1 VLKFH
6 ATPWLGDRWDLRDI
20 FFLESSNSQLL
31 TDQPFLSKHFTNHCL
46 VSDPHQSSPEPLI
59 DNEVIFALGVA
70 LLELFH
76 GKPLLDFQQPEDL
89 DEKGNVTPLTR
100 YMIAK
105 RLVVQLN
112 GQEPERLVDVVDRC
126 IRCRF
131 DTVSRSLGDPVFL
144 ALFIQGVV
152 SELWK
157 IYSTMA

>member
-1 VLKFH
+1 MLKFH

-20 FFLESSNSQLL
+20 FFLKSGDSQLN
-31 TDQPFLSKHFTNHCL
+31 TDQPFLSKHFTDHHL
-46 VSDPHQSSPEPLI
+46 GLTETVSETHI

-70 LLELFH
+70 LLELFC
-76 GKPLLDFQQPEDL
+76 GKPILDFQNAKDL
-89 DEKGNVTPLTR
+89 DEKGNVTSLTR

-112 GQEPERLVDVVDRC
+112 GKEPERLVDVIDRC

-131 DTVSRSLGDPVFL
+131 DTVSRSLIDPAFL

-157 IYSTMA
+157 IYSTMV